1 MTVIH
6 GANDTDIGFLPIL
19 ATACCVPY
27 NISEIHGDHF
37 NGEWLVT
44 EATVAPAH
52 LKQQL
57 LCLCLQGTGLE
68 LPYLTILTQC
78 RLLSTCMESVK

>member
-19 ATACCVPY
+19 ATTCCIPY
-27 NISEIHGDHF
+27 NISEIHVDHF

-44 EATVAPAH
+44 EATVASAPQAA
-52 LKQQL
+52 
-57 LCLCLQGTGLE
+57 T
-68 LPYLTILTQC
+68 
-78 RLLSTCMESVK
+78 SVSVPSGDRIRAALFDYF